1 MTPEKDNSANC
12 THYLGVCGPMA
23 LNLFPS
29 GRPLR
34 KMMKEERRNEDEA
47 VTRRFGISTMMTFH
61 TIWSSEKVAPTGLPL
76 LGASPDARVNFSVSV
91 VCLLIQEKPQEPVSS
106 EEVLDFIP
114 MALGSL
120 RRVTSLMCCHIRLL
134 RGGRTEDSVS

>member
-76 LGASPDARVNFSVSV
+76 LGASPDAHVNFSVSV
-91 VCLLIQEKPQEPVSS
+91 VCLLIQEKAPGARLVGRGSGFHPNGPGKPSKS
-106 EEVLDFIP
+106 YKSDVLSHLV
-114 MALGSL
+114 AVWG
-120 RRVTSLMCCHIRLL
+120 TN
-134 RGGRTEDSVS
+134 